1 MPIDR
6 DFLNGDGS
14 LPILFHVSESFEV
27 WDGQVALVIDHLL
40 NHIKV
45 LNGLAEG
52 PADQTIVDVLS
63 RYPHYQMG
71 PQGYLEGASR
81 ETVAQLL
88 IRECLVLLRCL
99 ARIAPIMEI
108 DQAERS
114 RLLEKVK
121 ARIPF
126 LDYRYV
132 GDKSELGPSGG
143 PPRSRPPGP
152 PRGPQEGN

>member
-1 MPIDR
+1 MTIER

-14 LPILFHVSESFEV
+14 LPILFHVTDSFEV
-27 WDGQVALVIDHLL
+27 WDGQTALVIDHLL

-52 PADQTIVDVLS
+52 PADQSIIDILS
-63 RYPHYQMG
+63 RHPHYQMNS
-71 PQGYLEGASR
+71 QGYIEEASR
-81 ETVAQLL
+81 ESVAQIL
-88 IRECLVLLRCL
+88 IKECLVLLRCL

-108 DQAERS
+108 DQADRS
-114 RLLEKVK
+114 QLLEKVK

-132 GDKSELGPSGG
+132 GDKSISDARRED
-143 PPRSRPPGP
+143 
-152 PRGPQEGN
+152 

>member
-1 MPIDR
+1 MTIER

-27 WDGQVALVIDHLL
+27 WDGQTALVIDHLL

-52 PADQTIVDVLS
+52 PADQSIIDILS
-63 RYPHYQMG
+63 RHPHYQMNG
-71 PQGYLEGASR
+71 QGYMEGASR
-81 ETVAQLL
+81 ESVAQTL
-88 IRECLVLLRCL
+88 IKECLVLLRCL

-108 DQAERS
+108 DQADRS
-114 RLLEKVK
+114 RVLEQVK

-132 GDKSELGPSGG
+132 GDKSISDARRED
-143 PPRSRPPGP
+143 
-152 PRGPQEGN
+152 

>member
-1 MPIDR
+1 MTIER

-27 WDGQVALVIDHLL
+27 WDGQTALVIDHLL

-52 PADQTIVDVLS
+52 PADQSIIDILS
-63 RYPHYQMG
+63 RHPHYQMNG
-71 PQGYLEGASR
+71 QGYMEGANR
-81 ETVAQLL
+81 ESVAQTL
-88 IRECLVLLRCL
+88 IKECLVLLRCL

-108 DQAERS
+108 DQADRS
-114 RLLEKVK
+114 RVLEQVK

-132 GDKSELGPSGG
+132 GDKSISDARRED
-143 PPRSRPPGP
+143 
-152 PRGPQEGN
+152 

>member
-1 MPIDR
+1 MTIER
-6 DFLNGDGS
+6 DFLYGDGS

-27 WDGQVALVIDHLL
+27 WDGQTALVIDHLL

-52 PADQTIVDVLS
+52 PADQSIIDILS
-63 RYPHYQMG
+63 RHPHYQMNG
-71 PQGYLEGASR
+71 QGYMEGASR
-81 ETVAQLL
+81 ESVAQTL
-88 IRECLVLLRCL
+88 IKECLVLLRCL

-108 DQAERS
+108 DQADRS
-114 RLLEKVK
+114 RVLEQVK

-132 GDKSELGPSGG
+132 GDKSISDARRED
-143 PPRSRPPGP
+143 
-152 PRGPQEGN
+152 